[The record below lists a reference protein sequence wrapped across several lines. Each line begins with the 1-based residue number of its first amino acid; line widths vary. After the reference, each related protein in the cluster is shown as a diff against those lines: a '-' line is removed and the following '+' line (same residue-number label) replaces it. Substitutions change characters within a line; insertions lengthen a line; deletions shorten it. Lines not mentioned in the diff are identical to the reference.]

1 MSTSTSSTSSS
12 TPSSSSTTKVTSK
25 SKSSAVKRPRT
36 DFSTLKTG
44 DRLSETQ
51 YYEVVSTDTTRMRVR
66 NERGFEFNVSKEIVE
81 EGMFNANQ
89 FTETKKISRTAMV
102 DILESTNG
110 HIFTVNFDK
119 KPTDQSVL
127 EVLKSFTIA
136 DFGDSA
142 KLSHISEKIARGENR
157 TLTGYMIAPEVKM
170 GRSKVID
177 LNEDAPANSRLVDH
191 RTLNWLIFKGVK
203 YTC

>member
-1 MSTSTSSTSSS
+1 MSK
-12 TPSSSSTTKVTSK
+12 PNSTT
-25 SKSSAVKRPRT
+25 SAASASGSASGSANASASGTKRPRT
-36 DFSTLKTG
+36 DFGTLKVG

-51 YYEVVSTDTTRMRVR
+51 YYEVVSTDQNRMRVK
-66 NERGFEFNVSKEIVE
+66 NERGFEFTVSKEIVE
-81 EGMFNANQ
+81 EGMYNASQ

-127 EVLKSFTIA
+127 EVLKSFTLA
-136 DFGDSA
+136 DFADSG
-142 KLSHISEKIARGENR
+142 KLAHISEKIARGENR
-157 TLTGYMIAPEVKM
+157 TLTGYMLAPEVKM

-177 LNEDAPANSRLVDH
+177 LAEAAPGNSRLVDH